1 MYLQH
6 FGLREP
12 PFSIAVNPRY
22 LFMSRRHRDA
32 LAHLLYGVDTGG
44 AFIVLTGEVGTGKTT
59 LNRCLLEQLP
69 DDVDVAALL
78 NPTLNATELLASLC
92 DALGIEVPDDTVSL
106 KALSDRL
113 HRFLL
118 DNHARGRRTVLLIDE
133 AQHLGVDVLEQVRLL
148 TNLETDSRKLLH
160 IILIG
165 QPELAAKLRRP
176 ELRQL
181 NQRITARFDLG
192 PLDSQEVAAYLRHRL
207 HVAGLPPGQELFP
220 PAIVRRIYRYSE
232 GIPRRINLIC
242 DRLLLGMYGRGAP
255 RATRRL
261 LREAVRE
268 VSGEALP
275 GRGRVLYWGV
285 AGLALCALV
294 ATLLWSALEAPRP
307 VSSSPAGTPAIA
319 AAPPTIAP
327 EPAAS
332 GDEPAVPPENTAA
345 SQSDLPLALERV
357 RLPAPAAW
365 RMLWRLQT
373 DAPLPATRCA
383 ALDAGALRCSATT
396 AATVEELAAL
406 RRPALLTLRGNERAL
421 LLVAVQGDRLQLA
434 TVAGVVSLPAE
445 PALNTWTGELRYLW
459 EAPPG
464 FSGLLRPG
472 DRGPAV
478 AAVAQRF
485 AVLDGQL
492 QGLTGEHYNALLE
505 ERVRL
510 FQRELGLEQDGLIG
524 ERTLQALQ
532 LASGAVPDAA
542 VLRARID
549 SLLGADR
556 WPPRGR

>member
-92 DALGIEVPDDTVSL
+92 DALGIEVPNDSVSL

-118 DNHARGRRTVLLIDE
+118 DNHERGRRTVLLIDE

-207 HVAGLPPGQELFP
+207 HVAGLPPGQALFP
-220 PAIVRRIYRYSE
+220 PAIVRQIYRYSE

-268 VSGEALP
+268 VSGEGLP

-307 VSSSPAGTPAIA
+307 VSSSPAGTPA
-319 AAPPTIAP
+319 
-327 EPAAS
+327 PAAS
-332 GDEPAVPPENTAA
+332 GEEPAAPPENPAA
-345 SQSDLPLALERV
+345 GQSDPALALERA
-357 RLPAPAAW
+357 RLPAQAAW
-365 RMLWRLQT
+365 RMLWRLHT

-406 RRPALLTLRGNERAL
+406 RRPALLVLRGNERAL
-421 LLVAVQGDRLQLA
+421 LLVAVQGNRLQLA
-434 TVAGVVSLPAE
+434 TRAGVSSLPAE
-445 PALNTWTGELRYLW
+445 AALSAWTGELRYLW

-510 FQRELGLEQDGLIG
+510 FQRDLGLEQDGLIG

-532 LASGAVPDAA
+532 LASGAAPDAPA
-542 VLRARID
+542 LRTRIE
-549 SLLGADR
+549 SLVGAGR
-556 WPPRGR
+556 WPPPGN